1 MNFSKGLLGVAVTA
15 ALLADTPSAHA
26 ATWATSNLNS
36 SNMVVAYSPD
46 YPNQVANAAAYW
58 NNLAGTTVVG
68 VTTDPSAA
76 SVTIKDVPVPD
87 GDNTPN
93 LALTFAPT
101 GETDIYQ
108 QRITEQGADLQT
120 VITHELG
127 HSLGLDHDPASTLMA
142 PSNGHLG
149 GQAHDY
155 QALKADLASHGREI
169 DNPAFDGQQTSQ
181 AASSAAPASS
191 AASASPEAST
201 ASSAS
206 ETSSHTTTSQTAR
219 ATRDEASTQAKQLAT
234 VETTP
239 DQPKTFD
246 AKVSTIAHNT
256 TKRIV
261 EGAMV
266 VVGAVAGLFTA
277 MARYS
282 RTHID

>member
-1 MNFSKGLLGVAVTA
+1 
-15 ALLADTPSAHA
+15 
-26 ATWATSNLNS
+26 
-36 SNMVVAYSPD
+36 
-46 YPNQVANAAAYW
+46 
-58 NNLAGTTVVG
+58 
-68 VTTDPSAA
+68 
-76 SVTIKDVPVPD
+76 
-87 GDNTPN
+87 
-93 LALTFAPT
+93 
-101 GETDIYQ
+101 
-108 QRITEQGADLQT
+108 
-120 VITHELG
+120 
-127 HSLGLDHDPASTLMA
+127 MA

-206 ETSSHTTTSQTAR
+206 ETSSHTTTSQIAR

>member
-1 MNFSKGLLGVAVTA
+1 M
-15 ALLADTPSAHA
+15 
-26 ATWATSNLNS
+26 
-36 SNMVVAYSPD
+36 
-46 YPNQVANAAAYW
+46 
-58 NNLAGTTVVG
+58 
-68 VTTDPSAA
+68 
-76 SVTIKDVPVPD
+76 
-87 GDNTPN
+87 
-93 LALTFAPT
+93 
-101 GETDIYQ
+101 
-108 QRITEQGADLQT
+108 
-120 VITHELG
+120 
-127 HSLGLDHDPASTLMA
+127 
-142 PSNGHLG
+142 
-149 GQAHDY
+149 
-155 QALKADLASHGREI
+155 ASHGREI

-181 AASSAAPASS
+181 AASSAAP
-191 AASASPEAST
+191 AST